1 MDFLISSIK
10 EVKTFISRQKIHGR
24 IREFHYNKNF
34 SWPVAGSRDIVMK
47 SDTGLELGNPQD
59 ESVSFLLWTTDSSL
73 ITDGLISLSGP
84 DIGEATI
91 DRLSFGKVV
100 LVSGKGFDETNCC
113 ERFHEMDLLRYNL
126 SFKGY
131 MMRAVSQHMREWSRI
146 SVDAV
151 KKGFSVS
158 LLGNGLIQLLKDLD
172 YIDTVE
178 ILFVTSSTTEVRE
191 LKKTGDRLMQYINA
205 ISKMTTDQDFDCDA
219 CEFQDVCAEAEE
231 LRDIHQSFM
240 AS

>member
-1 MDFLISSIK
+1 
-10 EVKTFISRQKIHGR
+10 
-24 IREFHYNKNF
+24 
-34 SWPVAGSRDIVMK
+34 
-47 SDTGLELGNPQD
+47 
-59 ESVSFLLWTTDSSL
+59 
-73 ITDGLISLSGP
+73 
-84 DIGEATI
+84 
-91 DRLSFGKVV
+91 
-100 LVSGKGFDETNCC
+100 
-113 ERFHEMDLLRYNL
+113 
-126 SFKGY
+126 